1 MMKEIHVRS
10 GELAFCDQPP
20 AFLYTVVGVCVSVCI
35 WDRVAKR
42 GGLCHYRLGVKKDV
56 TGEGNTDGMAKGGGR
71 LNVHDH
77 DYGSEA
83 IVALLRRFKASGSIV
98 NNLEARVLGGAD
110 IHNGHFTQ
118 GQQIGDKNIGVA
130 LKLLGEFGI
139 PTVGKAVGGPHGRQI
154 RFNTGSGEVCYR
166 LVIGDDFSGLV
177 HEDPVPRSRL
187 QEEMKIY
194 GQKGVPT
201 LEQKTRDRSKI
212 RILVIDKSAEMR
224 SRLKSK
230 IEEISEFVVVAQVSN
245 IAAAQSAIE
254 AFKPDVLT
262 IDFNTNCSEWMD
274 FIGGY
279 MKQNIIPTVIV
290 SSLNQETPDAI
301 FNALKLGVFDY
312 IDAFSLGEIH
322 SVLKAAFKERQ
333 HMESMRVT
341 SVAPVLDKISLDKY
355 ACLSSLVVL
364 GSSTGGV
371 EALETILKQLPKT
384 TPPICIVQHIP
395 KGFSRSLA
403 SRLNDICEV
412 EVSEAEDGLEVK
424 DSHVYIAHGGRHMKL
439 IQLEPGKLVLRL
451 SDGDLINGFRPS
463 IDHLFNSA
471 QKLTGRKMVGVLL
484 TGMGHDGAQGL
495 LNLKQH
501 GAYTIAQDEATSVVY
516 GMAKVAKEMGA
527 VCRTT
532 ALNLIPSAIFEA
544 LHKTRKKQSASM
556 EQPQKEMF
564 QLKVNSQ

>member
-1 MMKEIHVRS
+1 MKDIHVRS

-20 AFLYTVVGVCVSVCI
+20 AFLNTVVGVCVTVCI
-35 WDRVAKR
+35 WDRVEKR
-42 GGLCHYRLGVKKDV
+42 GGLCHYRLAIKSEAIEEGTINGFAKDS
-56 TGEGNTDGMAKGGGR
+56 GELSGHG
-71 LNVHDH
+71 H

-83 IVALLRRFKASGSIV
+83 IVALLKKFKMSGSV
-98 NNLEARVLGGAD
+98 VGNLEARILGGAD

-118 GQQIGDKNIGVA
+118 GQRIGEKNIGVA
-130 LKLLGEFGI
+130 LTLLGEFGI
-139 PTVGKAVGGPHGRQI
+139 PIVGKAVGGAHGRQI
-154 RFNTGSGEVCYR
+154 RFNTGSGEVCFR

-177 HEDPVPRSRL
+177 QEEAVPRSLL
-187 QEEMKIY
+187 QEGINAY
-194 GQKGVPT
+194 GQKSVTMP
-201 LEQKTRDRSKI
+201 EQVTGDRSKI

-224 SRLKSK
+224 ARLKSK
-230 IEEISEFVVVAQVSN
+230 IEEGRKFVVVAQVSN
-245 IAAAQSAIE
+245 VTAAQSAIE
-254 AFKPDVLT
+254 TYKPDVIT
-262 IDFNTNCSEWMD
+262 IDFNSKSTEWMG

-312 IDAFSLGEIH
+312 LDISSLGEIH
-322 SVLKAAFKERQ
+322 TVLNAAYKERQ

-341 SVAPVLDKISLDKY
+341 SVAPVVDKVCLDKY
-355 ACLSSLVVL
+355 ACLSSLIVV

-395 KGFSRSLA
+395 KDFSRSLA

-424 DSHVYIAHGGRHMKL
+424 DSHVYIADGGRHMKL
-439 IQLEPGKLVLRL
+439 IQLAPGKLILRL

-463 IDHLFNSA
+463 IDHLFNSV
-471 QKLTGRKMVGVLL
+471 QKISGKKVVGVLL
-484 TGMGHDGAQGL
+484 TGMGQDGAQGL
-495 LNLKQH
+495 LNLKKH
-501 GAYTIAQDEATSVVY
+501 GAFTIAQDEATSVVY
-516 GMAKVAKEMGA
+516 GMAKVANELGG

-532 ALNLIPSAIFEA
+532 ALNRIPSAIFEA
-544 LHKTRKKQSASM
+544 LVKPREKQRVTT
-556 EQPQKEMF
+556 EGPQNERF
-564 QLKVNSQ
+564 ELKVSSK